1 MKTNKVKKKG
11 KIIFFVLLT
20 LLLLYFIL
28 RKDFFQIVHEI
39 LNINLFWLLVSIFLI
54 FAYWFFRAIILH
66 KVVLSFKAN
75 YTFKKAFRL
84 QMITQFFNAVTPF
97 ASGGQPFQIYSLK
110 KDGISYNDGANIVVQ
125 EFIVYQIALVF
136 LGIFAITYNY
146 FFPLFPEVALLEHLV
161 TLGFII
167 NFMVIVFLFILAFV
181 KKFDTFLLKL
191 AVNLLKKFHLIK
203 NKKEVL
209 ERWNTQIDNFNT
221 GAKKLINNKYH
232 FFHLIFLEIVSLLSL
247 YLIPCTLLYGMGD
260 YTSIT
265 GFKAII
271 TSAYVMLIGSFVPI
285 PGGTGGLEYG
295 FLAFF
300 GNFIKGPILKALML
314 LWRFITY
321 YFGMIVGAIAFNWK
335 GDRK

>member
-1 MKTNKVKKKG
+1 MKTNKVKKKW
-11 KIIFFVLLT
+11 KIIFFILLT

-66 KVVLSFKAN
+66 KVVINFKPN

-84 QMITQFFNAVTPF
+84 QIITQFFNAVTPF

-110 KDGISYNDGANIVVQ
+110 KDGISYNDGTNIVVQ

-209 ERWNTQIDNFNT
+209 ERWNTQIDNFNV
-221 GAKKLINNKYH
+221 GAKKLINNKCH
-232 FFHLIFLEIVSLLSL
+232 FFYLIFLEIVSLLSL
-247 YLIPCTLLYGMGD
+247 YLIPCVLLYGMGN

-321 YFGMIVGAIAFNWK
+321 YFGMIVGAIAFNWR
-335 GDRK
+335 GDTK